1 MESKLSAPVKKEY
14 AAKLILMLVFLFLF
28 GAFIYW
34 RSTSGRGL
42 ADFKLSFLDLT
53 LLAFATF
60 RMGRL
65 ISYDVVMEP
74 LRHPFAQTVPDATG
88 AGESVEPRGV
98 GVRRTLGQ
106 LISCPICAGTWV
118 AGVLVCALVVFP
130 GPTYV
135 FLGIMAAI
143 GAAEILN
150 ALTEILCWSGQYA
163 RVMSGRMQA
172 GGSSQA
178 VVPGESPQAAE
189 TVIPDKNN
197 GDKRP

>member
-14 AAKLILMLVFLFLF
+14 AIKLILMLVFLLLL

-34 RSTSGRGL
+34 RSTLGGGL
-42 ADFKLSFLDLT
+42 AEFKFSFLDLT

-65 ISYDVVMEP
+65 IAYDVVMEP
-74 LRHPFAQTVPDATG
+74 IRHPFAQTVPDVTG

-98 GVRRTLGQ
+98 GVQRTLGQ

-118 AGVLVCALVVFP
+118 AGILVCALIVFP
-130 GPTYV
+130 GPARI
-135 FLGIMAAI
+135 FLAIMATI

-150 ALTEILCWSGQYA
+150 ALTEIFCWSGQYA

-172 GGSSQA
+172 RNQDPTPA
-178 VVPGESPQAAE
+178 PGEAIIQ
-189 TVIPDKNN
+189 DQHN
-197 GDKRP
+197 GGKRS